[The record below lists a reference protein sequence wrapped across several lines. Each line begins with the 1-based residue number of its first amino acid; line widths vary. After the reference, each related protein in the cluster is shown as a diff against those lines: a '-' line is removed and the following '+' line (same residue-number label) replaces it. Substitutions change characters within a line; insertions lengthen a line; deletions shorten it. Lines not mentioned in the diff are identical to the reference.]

1 MRITRSFTVSR
12 IIRLGGAGVYP
23 TPLDADPAPVAG
35 CRPSCEQNDT
45 QV

>member
-1 MRITRSFTVSR
+1 MRTTRSFTVSR
-12 IIRLGGAGVYP
+12 SIRLGGGGLP
-23 TPLDADPAPVAG
+23 NPPLDADPPLVAG